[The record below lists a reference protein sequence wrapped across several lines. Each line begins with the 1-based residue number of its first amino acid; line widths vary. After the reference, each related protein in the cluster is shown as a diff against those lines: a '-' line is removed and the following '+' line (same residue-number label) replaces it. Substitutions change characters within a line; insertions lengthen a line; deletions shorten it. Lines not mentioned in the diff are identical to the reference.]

1 MPEVMALL
9 MGGQRLGSDGYL
21 DEQYPVSEDSTS
33 SQLTEDCREIHI

>member
-21 DEQYPVSEDSTS
+21 DEQYPVSEDSS